1 MFALRYLDG
10 SGNILGGSGNQ
21 FFQNAINTGSWSQ
34 ITFQAAAIP
43 LGTKALFL
51 EMNTAVGPL
60 LDGRLNA
67 VKIDDINLGLAVAAV
82 PEPETY
88 AMMLAG
94 LAAIGAIMRRRRSV

>member
-1 MFALRYLDG
+1 MM
-10 SGNILGGSGNQ
+10 
-21 FFQNAINTGSWSQ
+21 
-34 ITFQAAAIP
+34 AAAIP
-43 LGTKALFL
+43 VGTKALFL

-60 LDGRLNA
+60 LDGRFNA
-67 VKIDDINLGLAVAAV
+67 VKIDDVNLGLAVAAV